1 MEIKD
6 LIGKKVNNLLWISLQ
21 MDYPGIKDKKF
32 HEIQDAK
39 LYEED
44 DSIAMVK
51 LSPDSIME
59 LVNTDEWFGDNGNI
73 LDEEHLWVPFELDS
87 LELLN
92 FPKEEESDGTFEML
106 GENVDF
112 QSATVPKAAMAHL
125 IEFVKELRKDEALKE
140 MYDVEL
146 MKIQFDEDQELTVK
160 EIMSY
165 ERSMDL
171 NND

>member
-21 MDYPGIKDKKF
+21 MDYPGLKDKKF

-59 LVNTDEWFGDNGNI
+59 LVNTDEWFDDNGNI
-73 LDEEHLWVPFELDS
+73 LDEEHLWVPFELDG